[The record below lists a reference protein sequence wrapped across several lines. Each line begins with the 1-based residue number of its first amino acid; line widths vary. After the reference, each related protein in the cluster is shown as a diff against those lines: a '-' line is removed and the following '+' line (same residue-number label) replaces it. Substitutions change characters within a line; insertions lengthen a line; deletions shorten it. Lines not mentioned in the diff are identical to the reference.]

1 MATVISHNI
10 LSPLGFTSEM
20 NYHAMKCGKSSL
32 HRYEQ
37 VFDSP
42 LKVTAS
48 IFDDETRKELLI
60 DGFTLFE
67 SIVIR
72 SIQKAIEK
80 IDISLADSCLILSTT
95 KADIESLG
103 VLPDESIL
111 PGHTAQRIAQYLG
124 FINAPIV
131 VCNAC
136 ISGVSAL
143 ITAARLI
150 DLGIYTNVVI
160 CGCDILGKFIVSGF
174 DSLKALS
181 PDECKPFDEERIGLN
196 LGEAAAT
203 IVLSKDIGKWHICRG
218 EICNDAYHITTP
230 SPKGIGLGTALQRI
244 LKNGKED
251 LAFINLHGTAT
262 MYNDQ
267 MEWKALEQSHLT
279 DVPANALK
287 GYVGHTMG
295 AAGILECIISM
306 LSVDDG
312 IILGT
317 RGYNASGVSGNINI
331 SSSNRFSDKSSFIK
345 LISGFGGCNAAIYFT
360 SKADKQNCTLRP
372 NKSIVIS
379 NVQISNE
386 KALVNT
392 KQLVTSEKGKNLLF
406 ELYKNYIGDY
416 PRFYKMDGLSRL
428 GLLATELLI
437 KAQPIFDWR
446 EQTAVVLFNQSSS
459 ICADKKYLKSI
470 HETENYFPSPGAFVY
485 TLPNIVNGEIALR
498 HNMHG
503 ETSFYILP
511 DKNEEVMKQL
521 VEATLA
527 NTNISYCITGW
538 LEYTDDNHFVADIKL
553 IKNNLNKKD
562 EMEELTLKLKE
573 QIIEALNLEG
583 MSPEDIDVKAPLF
596 GDAGI
601 GLDSID
607 ALEIIVLL
615 EKNYGIRLQNA
626 AEGKAIFTSIENI
639 AKYVNEHRTK

>member
-60 DGFTLFE
+60 DGFTFFE

-72 SIQKAIEK
+72 SIQKAMEK

-196 LGEAAAT
+196 LGDAAAT
-203 IVLSKDIGKWHICRG
+203 IVLSKEIGKWHICRG

-267 MEWKALEQSHLT
+267 MEWKALERSHLT

-287 GYVGHTMG
+287 GYFGHTMG
-295 AAGILECIISM
+295 AAGVMECIISM
-306 LSVDDG
+306 LSADDG
-312 IILGT
+312 VILGT
-317 RGYNASGVSGNINI
+317 RGFHASGVSGVINM
-331 SSSNRFSDKSSFIK
+331 SSHNRSSDKNAFVK
-345 LISGFGGCNAAIYFT
+345 LISGFGGCNAAVFFT
-360 SKADKQNCTLRP
+360 GKAEEDNRVLHLPDYTTISK
-372 NKSIVIS
+372 VILS
-379 NVQISNE
+379 SQEIWINE
-386 KALVNT
+386 NRLPMV
-392 KQLVTSEKGKNLLF
+392 ERGKNLIV
-406 ELYKNYIGDY
+406 ELYKRSMGDY

-428 GLLATELLI
+428 GLVAAELLF
-437 KAQPIFDWR
+437 QSVPDFDSY
-446 EQTAVVLFNQSSS
+446 EQTAIVLFNHSSS
-459 ICADKKYLKSI
+459 LCADKKYLASI
-470 HETENYFPSPGAFVY
+470 SGENNFFPSPSAFVY

-498 HNMHG
+498 HGMHS

-511 DKNEEVMKQL
+511 ERDEKMMGQL
-521 VEATLA
+521 VSSTLA
-527 NTNISYCITGW
+527 DENLSYCLTGW
-538 LEYTDDNHFVADIKL
+538 LEYMGEDDFIADIRL
-553 IKNNLNKKD
+553 IKK
-562 EMEELTLKLKE
+562 
-573 QIIEALNLEG
+573 
-583 MSPEDIDVKAPLF
+583 
-596 GDAGI
+596 
-601 GLDSID
+601 
-607 ALEIIVLL
+607 
-615 EKNYGIRLQNA
+615 
-626 AEGKAIFTSIENI
+626 
-639 AKYVNEHRTK
+639 VN